1 MLQPRLDQCVDGPDR
16 TVTADAIRLE
26 FARALGLEPQ
36 QADATM
42 LGVFK
47 AVGNAVAAGQID
59 QVRGQ
64 LPDDM
69 KHLFPASG
77 S

>member
-1 MLQPRLDQCVDGPDR
+1 
-16 TVTADAIRLE
+16 
-26 FARALGLEPQ
+26 
-36 QADATM
+36 M

-47 AVGNAVAAGQID
+47 AVGNAVAVGQIN

-69 KHLFPASG
+69 KHLFPAAG